1 MDFTDILKIT
11 LFLIGFSALLFL
23 AYVTAR
29 YVGQKQIRSMQGR
42 NISIIETVMI
52 SPDKRLHLVRAGKNY
67 VLIATT
73 SKTVEFLTTVEI
85 DEEAETRNADA
96 ENSTR
101 YDFRSLF
108 EKYSGIYRSKI
119 TSKAEDDEE
128 KQERSEEGQEGP
140 AFRKNLEK
148 LRIIL
153 GKSRD
158 GGAGNDIN
166 GVDDTND
173 KDETRT

>member
-1 MDFTDILKIT
+1 MEFIDILKII

-42 NISIIETVMI
+42 NISIVETVMLG
-52 SPDKRLHLVRAGKNY
+52 PDKRLHLVRAGKNY

-85 DEEAETRNADA
+85 DEEAETGTADA

-101 YDFRSLF
+101 FDFRSLF

-119 TSKAEDDEE
+119 TSREE

-153 GKSRD
+153 VKSRD

-173 KDETRT
+173 KDETRS